1 MGDIPDRSDKTTEHL
16 NINHWSE
23 FRRISYSTYGGADRI
38 SDWISLEGGRKYYI
52 ESAHL
57 NGWGG
62 SHFSMGVEIEQ
73 EVLNPAHPNNVKEV
87 QKLSFNT
94 KDQREQ
100 HTLTITNPNIDTGT
114 FYIQFTTPK
123 LDKSIS
129 EAMKP
134 NMSGS
139 EIRDRIKK
147 NFNSVGVNTIV

>member
-1 MGDIPDRSDKTTEHL
+1 MEQGE
-16 NINHWSE
+16 
-23 FRRISYSTYGGADRI
+23 
-38 SDWISLEGGRKYYI
+38 KYYI

-57 NGWGG
+57 DRGG
-62 SHFSMGVEIEQ
+62 TSHFNLGVEIEQ

-94 KDQREQ
+94 KDIREQ
-100 HTLTITNPNIDTGT
+100 HTLTVTNPNVDTGT
-114 FYIQFTTPK
+114 FYFQFTTPDLK
-123 LDKSIS
+123 KSIS

-134 NMSGS
+134 NMSGN